1 MKLVVAKSS
10 LANRKVSIDCDKI
23 FDAKQKNQAMT
34 KLQMGPTQ
42 EVIFGPGHEWGT
54 AMTGA
59 RSVFTF
65 KKIDHGHI
73 ENFDAN
79 HPKAM
84 VVEGYNMAKP
94 KFLQYFDSKKP
105 SSVGRYV
112 RRRPFDRK
120 RPTTTKTTKKRHSV
134 KEIGFEERR
143 RIERS
148 LAHQST

>member
-1 MKLVVAKSS
+1 MAKLKMSPA
-10 LANRKVSIDCDKI
+10 
-23 FDAKQKNQAMT
+23 
-34 KLQMGPTQ
+34 Q
-42 EVIFGPGHEWGT
+42 EVIFGPGHEWRT

-65 KKIDHGHI
+65 KKINHGHI

-84 VVEGYNMAKP
+84 MVEGNNMSKP
-94 KFLQYFDSKKP
+94 KFLKCFNSKKP
-105 SSVGRYV
+105 SSV
-112 RRRPFDRK
+112 RRRLCDRK
-120 RPTTTKTTKKRHSV
+120 RPKTTKKRHSV